1 MAGSG
6 STARRW
12 VGKCTDCEKVYGA
25 SVQFV
30 WDPTKAAANF
40 RKHRVSFHE
49 AATVL
54 QDVLSTTFPDEG
66 HSTLEQR
73 FVTIGVSTRGRLL
86 VVVHTER
93 AGKIRVISAR
103 RATRREQRFYEQD

>member
-1 MAGSG
+1 
-6 STARRW
+6 
-12 VGKCTDCEKVYGA
+12 VYGT

-30 WDPTKAAANF
+30 WDPAKAAANL

-54 QDVLSTTFPDEG
+54 HDVLSTTFPDDE

-73 FVTIGVSTRGRLL
+73 FVTVGLSTRGRLL

-103 RATRREQRFYEQD
+103 QATKRERGFYEQD

>member
-1 MAGSG
+1 M
-6 STARRW
+6 
-12 VGKCTDCEKVYGA
+12 YGA
-25 SVQFV
+25 RVQFV
-30 WDPTKAAANF
+30 WDPAKAAANL

-54 QDVLSTTFPDEG
+54 QDELSTTFPDER
-66 HSTLEQR
+66 HSTLEER
-73 FVTIGVSTRGRLL
+73 FVTIGVSMRGRLL

-103 RATRREQRFYEQD
+103 RATRRERGFYEQA